1 MKPVLGR
8 GLIWLGCTVSSWGG
22 LALPA
27 AWLPTAVA
35 QASAVVNQT
44 GVQIQINGRAIA
56 GAWAVEPASQGNFI
70 WIEEAALR
78 NGLGLELLPGLSTTR
93 QAIRWFSDGRV
104 AEGVEQVPA
113 RRQNSRRYL
122 EVSTLARRS
131 GWALAIQGNQ
141 LLIQLP
147 AATLQNLRD
156 GQQGANRRLVLD
168 FDRPTPWE
176 WDAISQQ
183 LRFDGSVPTQ
193 LAPNLQRY
201 GIQAEQQGDR
211 TSLRLPTGV
220 GVRVSSLGSPDRIF
234 IDWPA
239 TALLSPNLSPSPN
252 SLNSSPSLLTPA
264 PSQPSTQL
272 QQRQVTVGGATFPV
286 YVIQLDLRQPNVRLA
301 PIWAGNGSLEGT
313 QVLQAVARDR
323 GAAIAI
329 NAGFFNRNNR
339 LPLGAIRRD
348 NIWYSGP
355 ILNRGAMAWN
365 DQGEILIDRLGLQET
380 LQLSS
385 GTRIPLVA
393 LNSGYVRAGA
403 ARYTDAWGSSYQTIL
418 DNEVVVTVQGDR
430 VVSQSQAGKAG
441 SNRFPIPR
449 SGYLVVLRSANSL
462 RSALTTGTT
471 LQVQQQALPGQ
482 FERFPHALGGG
493 PLLVKSGQVVVDPQ
507 GEGFSR
513 AFAIEAAPRSAIGL
527 LPDGSLI
534 LVAAHEQSQGRGPT
548 LPQMAAIMQQLGVVD
563 ALNFDGGSSTSLIVN
578 GQLVNRDRGTAA
590 RVHNGLGVF
599 LGPPAPASLR

>member
-1 MKPVLGR
+1 MKPALRR
-8 GLIWLGCTVSSWGG
+8 GLVWIGCTVSSWGG
-22 LALPA
+22 LVLPSAWSPA
-27 AWLPTAVA
+27 AIA
-35 QASAVVNQT
+35 QTRAATNQT
-44 GVQIQINGRAIA
+44 GMQLQINGRAIA
-56 GAWAVEPASQGNFI
+56 GQWVVEPASQGSFI
-70 WIEEAALR
+70 WIEEVALR

-113 RRQNSRRYL
+113 RRQNGRRFL
-122 EVSTLARRS
+122 EVSSLARRS
-131 GWALAIQGNQ
+131 GWSLAVLADQ
-141 LLIQLP
+141 LVIQLP
-147 AATLQNLRD
+147 AATLRNLRD

-176 WDAISQQ
+176 WDAIGQQ
-183 LRFDGSVPTQ
+183 LRFDGSVPAQ
-193 LAPNLQRY
+193 LVPSLQRY

-211 TSLRLPTGV
+211 TSLRLPAGL

-234 IDWPA
+234 IDLP
-239 TALLSPNLSPSPN
+239 TTTGLLSPPA
-252 SLNSSPSLLTPA
+252 SLGSNPAPLTPA
-264 PSQPSTQL
+264 PPDLAGTQL
-272 QQRQVTVGGATFPV
+272 QQRQVTVDGATFPV
-286 YVIQLDLRQPNVRLA
+286 FVIQLDLRQPNVRLA

-365 DQGEILIDRLGLQET
+365 DQGEVLIDRLGLQET

-403 ARYTDAWGSSYQTIL
+403 ARYTEAWGNSYQTIL

-430 VVSQSQAGKAG
+430 VVSQSQADKAG
-441 SNRFPIPR
+441 SNRFTIPR
-449 SGYLVVLRSANSL
+449 NGYLIVLRSANSL
-462 RSALTTGTT
+462 RTSLVNGTT
-471 LQVQQQALPGQ
+471 IQVLQQAQPSQ
-482 FERFPHALGGG
+482 FDRFPHALGGG
-493 PLLVKSGQVVVDPQ
+493 PLLVKSGRVVVNPQ
-507 GEGFSR
+507 AEGFSR
-513 AFAIEAAPRSAIGL
+513 AFEIEAAPRSAIGL
-527 LPDGSLI
+527 MPDGRLV
-534 LVAAHEQSQGRGPT
+534 LVAAHEQNQGQGPT

-563 ALNFDGGSSTSLIVN
+563 ALNFDGGSSTSLVVN
-578 GQLVNRDRGTAA
+578 GQLVNRARGSAA

-599 LGPPAPASLR
+599 LGPTTPASLR

>member
-1 MKPVLGR
+1 M
-8 GLIWLGCTVSSWGG
+8 
-22 LALPA
+22 PA
-27 AWLPTAVA
+27 AIA
-35 QASAVVNQT
+35 QARAVNQT
-44 GVQIQINGRAIA
+44 GMQLQINGRAIA
-56 GAWAVEPASQGNFI
+56 GQWAVEPASQGSFI

-113 RRQNSRRYL
+113 RRQNGRRFL
-122 EVSTLARRS
+122 EVSSLAGRS
-131 GWALAIQGNQ
+131 GWSLAVLADQ
-141 LLIQLP
+141 LVIQLP
-147 AATLQNLRD
+147 AATLRNLRD

-183 LRFDGSVPTQ
+183 LRFDGSVPAQ
-193 LAPNLQRY
+193 LAPSLQRY
-201 GIQAEQQGDR
+201 GIQAERQGDR

-220 GVRVSSLGSPDRIF
+220 GVRISSLGSPDRIF
-234 IDWPA
+234 IDWPT
-239 TALLSPNLSPSPN
+239 TALLSPNLGPLPSPLDSN
-252 SLNSSPSLLTPA
+252 PPLLTPA
-264 PSQPSTQL
+264 PSLPSTQL
-272 QQRQVTVGGATFPV
+272 QQRQVSVGSATFPV
-286 YVIQLDLRQPNVRLA
+286 YLIQLDLRQPNVRLV

-355 ILNRGAMAWN
+355 ILNRGALAWN
-365 DQGEILIDRLGLQET
+365 DQGEVLIDRLGLQET

-385 GTRIPLVA
+385 GTRIPLIA

-403 ARYTDAWGSSYQTIL
+403 ARYTDAWGSSYQTII

-430 VVSQSQAGKAG
+430 VVSQAQASKAG
-441 SNRFPIPR
+441 SNRFPIP
-449 SGYLVVLRSANSL
+449 SNGYLIVLRSANSL
-462 RSALTTGTT
+462 RTALANGTSI
-471 LQVQQQALPGQ
+471 QVLQQAQPSQ
-482 FERFPHALGGG
+482 FDRFPNALGGG
-493 PLLVKSGQVVVDPQ
+493 PLLVKSGRVVVNPQ
-507 GEGFSR
+507 AEGFSR
-513 AFAIEAAPRSAIGL
+513 AFEIEAAPRSAIGL
-527 LPDGSLI
+527 MPDGSLI
-534 LVAAHEQSQGRGPT
+534 LVAAHEQNQGLGPT

-578 GQLVNRDRGTAA
+578 GQLVNRARGSAA

-599 LGPPAPASLR
+599 LGPTTPASLR